1 MKILIVGGTSSVG
14 KALSPVLSEFSEIV
28 TAGRN
33 DCDIYLDL
41 GDPIEK
47 MSIPGDIDALIHTA
61 AHFGGKKPHEIIEAE
76 NINALGTLKL
86 CELAVKAQVKHFIF
100 ISSIFSSLT
109 ERSEHYNI
117 YTVSKKHAEELAQFY
132 CSQNSMPLTILKP
145 SQIYGNEEE
154 FGRHQPFFYNIVRKA
169 QNNED
174 INLYGSHDAMRN
186 FIHIED
192 LANIIARVVQQKIYG
207 NYLCTQKEDIRYSEI
222 AGAALKAFNSNK
234 KVSFL
239 KDKPDIPDNI
249 FEKDFTLYDKIGFSP
264 RISIAEGMKKI
275 ASHRLSNS

>member
-1 MKILIVGGTSSVG
+1 MKILIIGGTSSVG
-14 KALSPVLSEFSEIV
+14 KALNVVLSEFSKII

-33 DCDIYLDL
+33 GCDIYLDL
-41 GDPIEK
+41 SDSIEN
-47 MSIPGDIDALIHTA
+47 MSIPENIDVLIHTA

-76 NINALGTLKL
+76 NINALGTLKI
-86 CELAVKAQVKHFIF
+86 CEIAVNAKVKHFIF

-109 ERSEHYNI
+109 EKSMHYNI
-117 YTVSKKHAEELAQFY
+117 YTISKKHGEELAQFY

-145 SQIYGNEEE
+145 SQVYGNEEY
-154 FGRHQPFFYNIVRKA
+154 FGRHQPFFYNIVNRA

-192 LANIIARVVQQKIYG
+192 LANIIVRVVQRKIYG
-207 NYLCTQKEDIRYSEI
+207 NYICTQKEDVSYSEI

-234 KVSFL
+234 KVNFL
-239 KDKPDIPDNI
+239 KDKPDITDNI
-249 FEKDFTLYDKIGFSP
+249 FEKDFTLYDKIDFSP
-264 RISIAEGMKKI
+264 RISIIEGMKKI
-275 ASHRLSNS
+275 ANYRVSNS